1 MIMATL
7 KDVARL
13 ASVDVSTVSRALNG
27 TSYVHPDTK
36 ARIMK
41 AVEELSY
48 RPNVLAQGLRKGKH
62 HTIAI
67 IVPTLHLTIFDDLA
81 QEIEAAAR
89 ARGYSSLLCHTM
101 DDPKNE
107 RECLRRLRSGF
118 VDGMIIAATG
128 KNTHLLRDIHADGI
142 AMIQIVRRQDHT
154 ISSVVGDYE
163 RGSYETVNYLYRK
176 GCRAIGLINGPMLK
190 APYKARYN
198 GYRRAAADLGL
209 EEICTRE
216 DQRDGVTNSFEYG
229 YSCTEELLDLHPDL
243 DAIMAAVDIQGMAAL
258 KALRDRGISVPEQMR
273 VVSLTGYSIG
283 NYLETTMTSQELPA
297 RQMAEKA
304 VEMLIEEIEA
314 KPDKKP
320 GIQNLIFS
328 SSLMERES
336 G

>member
-1 MIMATL
+1 MATL
-7 KDVARL
+7 KDVAKL
-13 ASVDVSTVSRALNG
+13 ACVDVSTVSRALNG

-48 RPNVLAQGLRKGKH
+48 RPNVLAQGLRKGKR

-67 IVPTLHLTIFDDLA
+67 VVPILHMTIFEDLA
-81 QEIEAAAR
+81 QELEAAAR
-89 ARGYSSLLCHTM
+89 DHGYSCLLCHTN
-101 DDPKNE
+101 DDPATE
-107 RECLRRLRSGF
+107 RECLRRLQNGF
-118 VDGMIIAATG
+118 VDGMVIAATG
-128 KNTHLLRDIHADGI
+128 KNTRLLRDIHADGI
-142 AMIQIVRRQDHT
+142 AMIQIVRRQDNT

-163 RGSYETVNYLYRK
+163 GGSYETVKYLYGK

-190 APYKARYN
+190 APYKARFD
-198 GYRRAAADLGL
+198 GYHRAVRDLGL
-209 EEICTRE
+209 EEIFTRE
-216 DQRDGVTNSFEYG
+216 DLRDGITNSFEYG
-229 YSCTEELLDLHPDL
+229 YSCTEELLDLHPNL

-258 KALRDRGISVPEQMR
+258 KVLKNRGIRVPQQMR

-314 KPDKKP
+314 KPEKKP
-320 GIQNLIFS
+320 GIRNLVFNT
-328 SSLMERES
+328 SLTERES
-336 G
+336 S

>member
-1 MIMATL
+1 
-7 KDVARL
+7 
-13 ASVDVSTVSRALNG
+13 
-27 TSYVHPDTK
+27 
-36 ARIMK
+36 
-41 AVEELSY
+41 
-48 RPNVLAQGLRKGKH
+48 
-62 HTIAI
+62 
-67 IVPTLHLTIFDDLA
+67 
-81 QEIEAAAR
+81 
-89 ARGYSSLLCHTM
+89 
-101 DDPKNE
+101 
-107 RECLRRLRSGF
+107 
-118 VDGMIIAATG
+118 
-128 KNTHLLRDIHADGI
+128 
-142 AMIQIVRRQDHT
+142 
-154 ISSVVGDYE
+154 
-163 RGSYETVNYLYRK
+163 
-176 GCRAIGLINGPMLK
+176 MLK

-283 NYLETTMTSQELPA
+283 NYLETTMTSQELPS

-314 KPDKKP
+314 KTDKKP